1 MLANI
6 ALPVGLIFISIAI
19 GIFLQKA
26 ENKIIKLPVPKS
38 ELRKILQRV
47 ALLFFTPISFFAAI
61 WKLDFTNIGIITLP
75 IVGVFAILFGMAL
88 SFMAAYLLKLPRSEK
103 GPFITCGSFANIG
116 SIGGFIC
123 YVFLGEE
130 GYAMVPFYQFILP
143 GIYIA
148 LGFSIVRYYSCD
160 KNSSYSM
167 IKQFLKGLT
176 DIFVLV
182 AFTGIL
188 AGLLLN
194 ILQIKRPQYFQYI
207 TALSVPIGTILMLI
221 SIGLEL
227 RLSRIKNYLR
237 ECTVISIIK
246 FILVPVATVFLA
258 FQLGYGTI
266 SQGLP
271 LKVVIVLASM
281 PVAFTAVVP
290 VSLYDLDL
298 DLANSCWMFTTTAL
312 FITIPVLY
320 FLIQHI

>member
-1 MLANI
+1 MLSDI
-6 ALPVGLIFISIAI
+6 ALPVGLIFISIFI

-26 ENKIIKLPVPKS
+26 ENKIIKFPVSKS
-38 ELRKILQRV
+38 ELRKILQRIV
-47 ALLFFTPISFFAAI
+47 LLFFTPISFFAAI
-61 WKLDFTNIGIITLP
+61 WKLDFTNIEIITLP
-75 IVGVFAILFGMAL
+75 IVGIFAIFFGMVL
-88 SFMAAYLLKLPRSEK
+88 SFSAAYLLKMPRSEK

-143 GIYIA
+143 GVYIA
-148 LGFSIVRYYSCD
+148 LGFSIVRYYSHD
-160 KNSSYSM
+160 KDSSYSM
-167 IKQFLKGLT
+167 VKQFLKGLT

-182 AFTGIL
+182 AFAGIF
-188 AGLLLN
+188 AGLFLN
-194 ILQIKRPQYFQYI
+194 VLHIKRPTYFQYI
-207 TALSVPIGTILMLI
+207 TALSVPLGTILMLI

-227 RLSRIKNYLR
+227 RLSKIKNYLK
-237 ECTVISIIK
+237 ECTIISIIK
-246 FILVPVATVFLA
+246 FILVPIATVLLA
-258 FQLGYGTI
+258 IRLGYGSI

-312 FITIPVLY
+312 FFTIPILY
-320 FLIQHI
+320 YIIQLI